1 MASFGCSSAGL
12 VLQRKLAM
20 FSNIFKGSQQLLPSV
35 AWKPEIV
42 RYQYP
47 CLSLIL
53 GEKSRKSQNEWL
65 NLNQFAN
72 VDFTA
77 QRPML
82 VDSQE
87 TFPNTIIFS
96 FDIDECQQLFTP
108 LSYHIGVTLKPLL
121 DVFQDPA
128 LSSKIQVHP
137 DGQVTF
143 LGSAIQMKEFLSPV
157 AELYLSQ
164 TSNKGEKQ
172 SILVPHFSR
181 LIMNM
186 YEAETRSHSSTM
198 EIHSTIT
205 VPLRSPERVKAKPL
219 KKKNKKVATERDLY
233 KKNYLYA
240 CESLLSLM
248 VDKRQHRKTAI
259 ISLKKSCPELP
270 HLMTQFSVGI
280 AVLLSVIYKL
290 ACGRVPFCTSKLL
303 NTGFGFGLVWLSWA
317 VSKQRDTIIN
327 ISKNAGK
334 LGLKDEGAIRK
345 VDKSVKEVYFRAVAL
360 LALAILRLA

>member
-1 MASFGCSSAGL
+1 MLIKAPMTYFNS
-12 VLQRKLAM
+12 Q
-20 FSNIFKGSQQLLPSV
+20 KGDQ
-35 AWKPEIV
+35 
-42 RYQYP
+42 
-47 CLSLIL
+47 
-53 GEKSRKSQNEWL
+53 
-65 NLNQFAN
+65 
-72 VDFTA
+72 
-77 QRPML
+77 
-82 VDSQE
+82 
-87 TFPNTIIFS
+87 S